1 MVLVYGKVN
10 SLFVYGLLI
19 LIITECDQP
28 GQSSALLNNEI
39 WQSYVHPQQ
48 FKHFSREFDT

>member
-19 LIITECDQP
+19 RIITECDQL
-28 GQSSALLNNEI
+28 GQSSVLLRDEI
-39 WQSYVHPQQ
+39 
-48 FKHFSREFDT
+48 